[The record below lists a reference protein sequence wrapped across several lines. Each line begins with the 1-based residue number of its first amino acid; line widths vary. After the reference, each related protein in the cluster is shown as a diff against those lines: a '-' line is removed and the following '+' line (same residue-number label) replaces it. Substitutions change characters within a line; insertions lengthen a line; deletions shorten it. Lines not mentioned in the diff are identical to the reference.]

1 MQKLH
6 YEVHNKYKDEYVKS
20 KELMTTL
27 NSIDENSDRTKK
39 IAANEVFG
47 SIRDRI
53 ESDLWG
59 TFGEEDALTIVLPTI
74 AHDPESESSKEYMQK
89 YFNNDKEFY
98 EKFAE
103 YITSEG
109 ETFDY
114 DYIKKIDPQGIPK
127 HIQAAKD
134 KEQELF
140 FIENEY
146 DQKQRRAT
154 SQFIIEHTLGPDALD
169 PFKNYH
175 NKQISD
181 FQNLNYGD
189 AKTRDAFGWLEDKK
203 LAMQHEFFEHGGWGE
218 GGTTSQYSP
227 GSPLTRAE
235 QKAFI
240 TQEYEKL
247 KATNTKIEEDI
258 SQLNTD
264 KQIFEQE
271 LAPYTERQNKASER
285 IKEIQAMGIS
295 KDSPPE

>member
-1 MQKLH
+1 MI
-6 YEVHNKYKDEYVKS
+6 
-20 KELMTTL
+20 TL

-47 SIRDRI
+47 SIRDKI

-74 AHDPESESSKEYMQK
+74 AKDPESESSKEYMQK

-103 YITSEG
+103 YVTSEG

-114 DYIKKIDPQGIPK
+114 DYIKKIDPQGIPR

-146 DQKQRRAT
+146 DPKQRRAT

-169 PFKNYH
+169 PF
-175 NKQISD
+175 
-181 FQNLNYGD
+181 
-189 AKTRDAFGWLEDKK
+189 
-203 LAMQHEFFEHGGWGE
+203 
-218 GGTTSQYSP
+218 
-227 GSPLTRAE
+227 
-235 QKAFI
+235 
-240 TQEYEKL
+240 
-247 KATNTKIEEDI
+247 
-258 SQLNTD
+258 
-264 KQIFEQE
+264 
-271 LAPYTERQNKASER
+271 
-285 IKEIQAMGIS
+285 
-295 KDSPPE
+295 